1 MEIKS
6 SHSANADSEVRKRKI
21 DSTEPALALK
31 KPQTSRVYEG
41 GIEDLTNSAN
51 AGCVEFFLVIWS
63 GEQNSGPSRGV
74 TPCSGFKEADLPT
87 FVLSLEGNVKKDQSL
102 EFVACESL
110 DEIKRTDQFAAQ
122 LTSTSGLKA
131 TQKTTMKV
139 NVPNKLMGKDL
150 VIGITDPGTA
160 YKHTKCPFIML
171 NLDTLPCFTEALANS
186 NAAKWHFQFQELSPE
201 QREESEIDFLGM
213 YKKNPGDASTN
224 FEWFNNEESRTP
236 FKLDFPKLRRFD
248 ENGDIIP
255 SMVGT
260 QNEAKKAP
268 TIYTNRIEEEFTVP
282 FNEMH
287 VFRFILCAGDN

>member
-1 MEIKS
+1 M
-6 SHSANADSEVRKRKI
+6 
-21 DSTEPALALK
+21 EPALDLK
-31 KPQTSRVYEG
+31 KPQNSHVNEG
-41 GIEDLTNSAN
+41 SMEDLANSAN
-51 AGCVEFFLVIWS
+51 AGCVELFLIVWS
-63 GEQNSGPSRGV
+63 GEQYSGPSRGV
-74 TPCSGFKEADLPT
+74 TRNSEFEAADLPT
-87 FVLSLEGNVKKDQSL
+87 FVLSVDGNVKKDQSL

-110 DEIKRTDQFAAQ
+110 DEIKRTDQVAAQ

-139 NVPNKLMGKDL
+139 NVPKKLMGRNF
-150 VIGITDPGTA
+150 VIGITNPGTA
-160 YKHTKCPFIML
+160 YKHTKSPFVML
-171 NLDTLPCFTEALANS
+171 NLETLPCFTEALANS

-213 YKKNPGDASTN
+213 YKKNPEDASTN
-224 FEWFNNEESRTP
+224 FEWFHNEESRTP

-260 QNEAKKAP
+260 QNEAKKAQ

-282 FNEMH
+282 YNEMH